1 MWVALN
7 GKEVHRDASDHRILI
22 QRTYMQFVLL
32 LTYIGMCRITTF
44 RSKTDRYMMVKVKV
58 NPPLYR
64 H

>member
-1 MWVALN
+1 MWVVLN
-7 GKEVHRDASDHRILI
+7 GKKVQRDVTDHRILI
-22 QRTYMQFVLL
+22 KRTYLQFVLL

-44 RSKTDRYMMVKVKV
+44 WSKMDRYMTVKVKV